1 MHKQG
6 LTKKNGKLK
15 KYFKYLKTQ
24 RGSFL
29 MMLCLTFSY
38 FMVELIIGYKT
49 NSMALVADS
58 FHMLSDLL
66 SLIIGFTSLVLSQRK
81 ENSILLTYGWSRIEV
96 IGAMANCVFLL
107 SLCLSIT
114 TEAIQ
119 RIIFQET
126 INEPKLILIV
136 GGVGLLINILGI
148 LIFQSHNGG
157 FCCKSKK
164 SFKNKNE
171 SELLLKE
178 NLQNSDLS
186 LQQENQCNK
195 FIIFNYF

>member
-1 MHKQG
+1 MAYKNTKQE
-6 LTKKNGKLK
+6 KSCFKFLK
-15 KYFKYLKTQ
+15 SQK
-24 RGSFL
+24 GSFT

-58 FHMLSDLL
+58 FHMLSDLM
-66 SLIIGFTSLVLSQRK
+66 SLIIGFTSMVLSQRK
-81 ENSILLTYGWSRIEV
+81 EASPLLTYGWSRIEV

-136 GGVGLLINILGI
+136 GGIGLLINILGI
-148 LIFQSHNGG
+148 TIFQSHSGG
-157 FCCKSKK
+157 FCCSKK
-164 SFKNKNE
+164 KNHQQSEVEEVHLLTDNEHFHGNLCFSF
-171 SELLLKE
+171 
-178 NLQNSDLS
+178 
-186 LQQENQCNK
+186 
-195 FIIFNYF
+195 FI